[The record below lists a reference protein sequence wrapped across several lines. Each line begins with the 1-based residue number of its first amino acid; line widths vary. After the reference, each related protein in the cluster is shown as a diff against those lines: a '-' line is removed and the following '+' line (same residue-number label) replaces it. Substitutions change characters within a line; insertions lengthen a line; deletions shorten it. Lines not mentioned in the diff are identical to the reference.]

1 LVFILQRKIKYMYTT
16 AVIIILCYLLVVF
29 FVFFNQRNLLY
40 HPFENNYNTDEP
52 NFSYKEIFI
61 PTSNENTLK
70 AWFHKKDLDNKKTL
84 IFFHGNAGN
93 LRNRIYKL
101 NLIKDFDI
109 NFLIVAYRGFSGN
122 KGKPTEAGLYEDAR
136 SALNWLI
143 KQNVK
148 EDQIIIYGESLGTGV
163 SIEVAQNKKFAGI
176 ILESPFTSM
185 VDAGKFYY
193 PYLPVSLLL
202 KDRYETIKKLKY
214 INSPIL
220 VMHGKKDKIVP
231 FYMGEQVFKKANKPK
246 LSYFPDNDDH
256 MMDYNEDLIKTL
268 RAFFK
273 TIS

>member
-1 LVFILQRKIKYMYTT
+1 MFTIT
-16 AVIIILCYLLVVF
+16 IIIISCYLIVVA

-40 HPFENNYNTDEP
+40 HPFENNYNKDSA
-52 NFSYKEIFI
+52 NFSYEEIFI
-61 PTSNENTLK
+61 PTSNGNTLK
-70 AWFHKKDLDNKKTL
+70 AWFHKKDLDNKRTL

-122 KGKPTEAGLYEDAR
+122 KGKPTELGLYEDAR
-136 SALNWLI
+136 SALSWLT
-143 KQNVK
+143 KQNIK

-163 SIEVAQNKKFAGI
+163 STEVAQNKKFAGI

-202 KDRYETIKKLKY
+202 KDRYETLKKLNN
-214 INSPIL
+214 INIPIL

-231 FYMGEQVFKKANKPK
+231 FDMGKKVFEKANEPK
-246 LSYFPDNDDH
+246 FSYFPDNDDH
-256 MMDYNEDLIKTL
+256 MMEYNEELLETL
-268 RAFFK
+268 SNFFK